1 MLDNICLYR
10 VFIKYTVKENRI
22 DGLNNLSYKNY
33 GKIIVRKDTTFTF
46 RLDKRIKKGL
56 EIAAEKDRRSMA
68 SLLEKIIV
76 DDLEEKGIVWES
88 LKTEDQE

>member
-1 MLDNICLYR
+1 
-10 VFIKYTVKENRI
+10 
-22 DGLNNLSYKNY
+22 
-33 GKIIVRKDTTFTF
+33 
-46 RLDKRIKKGL
+46 
-56 EIAAEKDRRSMA
+56 MA